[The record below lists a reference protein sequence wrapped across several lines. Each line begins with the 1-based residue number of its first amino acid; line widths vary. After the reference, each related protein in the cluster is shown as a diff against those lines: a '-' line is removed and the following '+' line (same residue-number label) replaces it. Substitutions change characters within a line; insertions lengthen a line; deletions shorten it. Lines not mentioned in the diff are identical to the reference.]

1 MITIECKNLS
11 FKYEQDYVLSN
22 IDFKLKTNSLY
33 VLKGDNGSGKTT
45 LCKILTGLYDN
56 YEGEIYLENR
66 DIKKMN
72 RDELLNLIF
81 YSAQLTPV
89 FSDTLS
95 NNIFLDSKITKEQEN
110 KYFKM
115 IKFIR
120 LDELEEKEII
130 DDGSVSG
137 GQKQKIGILRAL
149 FSNKEILIFDE
160 PTANLDKQS
169 IKKLVMIIKKLK
181 ETKLIIVISHDNT
194 FDCIASEIIK
204 I

>member
-1 MITIECKNLS
+1 MTTIECKNLS

-115 IKFIR
+115 IKFFS

>member
-1 MITIECKNLS
+1 MR
-11 FKYEQDYVLSN
+11 QDYVLSN

-115 IKFIR
+115 IKFFS

>member
-1 MITIECKNLS
+1 MTTIECKNLS

-115 IKFIR
+115 IKFFG
-120 LDELEEKEII
+120 LDELKEKEII

>member
-1 MITIECKNLS
+1 MTTIECKNLS

-115 IKFIR
+115 IKFFS
-120 LDELEEKEII
+120 LDELEEKKII

>member
-1 MITIECKNLS
+1 MTTIECKNLS

-115 IKFIR
+115 IKFFS

-204 I
+204 T

>member
-1 MITIECKNLS
+1 MTTIECKNLS

-81 YSAQLTPV
+81 YSTQLTPI

-115 IKFIR
+115 IKFFS

>member
-1 MITIECKNLS
+1 MTTIECKNLS

-115 IKFIR
+115 IKFFS

-169 IKKLVMIIKKLK
+169 IKKLVMVIKKLK

>member
-1 MITIECKNLS
+1 MTTIECKNLS

-81 YSAQLTPV
+81 YSAQLAPV

-115 IKFIR
+115 IKFFS

>member
-1 MITIECKNLS
+1 
-11 FKYEQDYVLSN
+11 
-22 IDFKLKTNSLY
+22 
-33 VLKGDNGSGKTT
+33 
-45 LCKILTGLYDN
+45 
-56 YEGEIYLENR
+56 
-66 DIKKMN
+66 
-72 RDELLNLIF
+72 
-81 YSAQLTPV
+81 
-89 FSDTLS
+89 
-95 NNIFLDSKITKEQEN
+95 
-110 KYFKM
+110 M
-115 IKFIR
+115 IKFFS

>member
-1 MITIECKNLS
+1 MTTIECKNLS
-11 FKYEQDYVLSN
+11 FKYEQDYVLSS

-115 IKFIR
+115 IKFFS